1 MAVILSYLLS
11 TIALE
16 SVSSN
21 QWVFKLTTGTVYYS
35 LCIAFVGALCWQ
47 LYTLCGCNLILPV
60 VDYCLGIG
68 KFQSMG
74 VQVNHWHCILF
85 FVYSVCW
92 CVVLATVHVVWL

>member
-35 LCIAFVGALCWQ
+35 FVKCVLVGTFLNEDGFDCYSSMIYLCEFMLSQHSLLCA
-47 LYTLCGCNLILPV
+47 CR
-60 VDYCLGIG
+60 
-68 KFQSMG
+68 
-74 VQVNHWHCILF
+74 
-85 FVYSVCW
+85 
-92 CVVLATVHVVWL
+92 